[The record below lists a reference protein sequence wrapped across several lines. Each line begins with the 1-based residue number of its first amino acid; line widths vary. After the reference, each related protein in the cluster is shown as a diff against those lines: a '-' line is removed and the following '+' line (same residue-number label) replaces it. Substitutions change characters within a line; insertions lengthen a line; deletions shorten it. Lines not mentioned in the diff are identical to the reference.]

1 MFRSLMLFSLLLVL
15 AACQTS
21 GPRADFDL
29 NRDFSQ
35 YQTWEWAEPA
45 VTYAP
50 ANDPRLTSD
59 LTTERIVEAVAAQ
72 LDVRGLRP
80 VADGSA
86 ADLQARTSVVV
97 ETRRDN
103 VTTHYGGGWGYWS
116 PYWGG
121 PGYSQTRTVDYQ
133 VMTLQI
139 DLLDAAENRLVW
151 RGSDSE
157 VINER
162 LSPIERSREMHERV
176 ARILTNYPPNY

>member
-1 MFRSLMLFSLLLVL
+1 MFRLFLLLPMLSVL
-15 AACQTS
+15 IACQTS

-29 NRDFSQ
+29 NRDFGE
-35 YQTWEWAEPA
+35 YQTWAWAEPA

-59 LTTERIVEAVAAQ
+59 LTTQRIEEAVAAQ

-80 VADGSA
+80 SSGSA
-86 ADLQARTSVVV
+86 DADLQVRTSVVV

-103 VTTHYGGGWGYWS
+103 VTTHYGGGWGYWG
-116 PYWGG
+116 PGWGG
-121 PGYSQTRTVDYQ
+121 PGYSQTRTVEYP

-139 DLLDAAENRLVW
+139 DLMDTRDGRLVW
-151 RGSDSE
+151 RGSDTE
-157 VINER
+157 MINER
-162 LSPIERSREMHERV
+162 LSPIDRSREMHERV